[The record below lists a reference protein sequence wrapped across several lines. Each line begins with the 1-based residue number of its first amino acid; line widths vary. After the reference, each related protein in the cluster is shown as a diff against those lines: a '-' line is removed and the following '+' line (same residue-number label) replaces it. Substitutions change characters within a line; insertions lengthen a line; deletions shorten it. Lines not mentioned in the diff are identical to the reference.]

1 MYKKEA
7 ESGKHFV
14 LTVKGYERT
23 PDRVKLERA
32 VGKPVKGYEYSV
44 SQSWIDKG
52 YVEEVSK

>member
-7 ESGKHFV
+7 ESGKRFV

-32 VGKPVKGYEYSV
+32 AGKSVKGYEYSV
-44 SQSWIDKG
+44 PQSWIDKG

>member
-23 PDRVKLERA
+23 PDRVKLERE
-32 VGKPVKGYEYSV
+32 VGKPVKGSRKAC
-44 SQSWIDKG
+44 KG
-52 YVEEVSK
+52 L